1 MNAKLNEHHYSNS
14 AEEVNLDW
22 ALPGFGRGFAV
33 NCLFMFMNESHYIF
47 VYWIVGTFDA
57 DVETI
62 TLSVGIVRA
71 FESVG
76 SALAFGIGAA
86 RVQPMVNLTIA
97 FVAFAVCIVPTY
109 MVTFMVPDHPR
120 EHGKRAEDVAQ
131 GVAEA

>member
-1 MNAKLNEHHYSNS
+1 
-14 AEEVNLDW
+14 
-22 ALPGFGRGFAV
+22 
-33 NCLFMFMNESHYIF
+33 MNESHYIF

-97 FVAFAVCIVPTY
+97 FVAFAICIVPTY
-109 MVTFMVPDHPR
+109 MVTFIVPDHPR
-120 EHGKRAEDVAQ
+120 EHGKSADSVAQ
-131 GVAEA
+131 GVAAA

>member
-1 MNAKLNEHHYSNS
+1 MCKSDLIIE
-14 AEEVNLDW
+14 
-22 ALPGFGRGFAV
+22 LPFSRSFPPRDISSFAV
-33 NCLFMFMNESHYIF
+33 LLRKHLKTYIFESHYIF

-120 EHGKRAEDVAQ
+120 EKGKSAQDVTQ